1 MQKLEKQ
8 FHIHCVE
15 GDVGR
20 YVILPGDPGRCEKIA
35 ALFDNAHFV
44 AQNRE
49 YTIYTGT
56 LLGEKVSVCS
66 TGIGGP
72 SASIA
77 MEELHNIGAD
87 TFIRV
92 GTCGGIDLDVRSG
105 DVVVATGAVPVK
117 MARSPTCSGPSKVPD
132 IRWMSAMARPTYSA
146 GSSSRK
152 AYQGSSKMLW
162 ARRRPCRTAR

>member
-56 LLGEKVSVCS
+56 
-66 TGIGGP
+66 
-72 SASIA
+72 
-77 MEELHNIGAD
+77 
-87 TFIRV
+87 
-92 GTCGGIDLDVRSG
+92 VRSG
-105 DVVVATGAVPVK
+105 G
-117 MARSPTCSGPSKVPD
+117 
-132 IRWMSAMARPTYSA
+132 
-146 GSSSRK
+146 
-152 AYQGSSKMLW
+152 
-162 ARRRPCRTAR
+162 RRPPG